1 MRRLS
6 SIIAVMALVAGAC
19 SGSGGGET
27 TTSTDPPATTTGSAS
42 GRPRTT
48 SSVAPEVTSTPADAP
63 ASTTTTVSPDLTP
76 PQLAVAYPTQGAR
89 TTENPVQFRG
99 TIESDCTLVA
109 AGRYPVTVTTDG
121 AWAIALFLDSGSNV
135 AVFDAFDAAGNQ
147 TTVNRQVYYD
157 PPTAQ
162 PAYLRWDETGLYRN
176 SEGSERQVVAAPI
189 WRAADDHMGGV
200 LYEERWGS
208 DRPPEFGPD
217 RPGTWWLPAGAEAPG
232 VVEPVGRFPFAAAF
246 RDRPTVFHYHA
257 FDECEGESLARY
269 DLLSGTLS
277 PAICS
282 LGEGD
287 GGIHVASSGGDRY
300 VGVAWV
306 AAGPGGTDRTLH
318 FFNEAGEET
327 SVTHNPYPT
336 SCEPCELRALLSPDG
351 SLLAYRFRPDAKW
364 PDTEEP
370 TEDWWERSR
379 HIPADIVVLD
389 LDSGY
394 ERWRIRV
401 PAGTRLADFD
411 GRSVVTTAD
420 DTSTVHDTR
429 RLRSS
434 FTVTG
439 GVALIHD
446 PVASPAAIEP
456 RVLWGRSGHGDYRD
470 DDYVPGSWSST
481 RGLDGA
487 DHGFVMVVDRGYVD
501 DHSVSEF
508 WTSNDGRV
516 WSIHDLPNSLQR
528 RLVST
533 VARTEFG
540 YLIGTERGHP
550 YLTEVWS
557 STDGSS
563 WVSTVLDEP
572 DQPKAFSRVEDVIA
586 GPGGAIVHLRSQDAP
601 GTGQY
606 EELFITSDGTGFT
619 SVLQNY
625 GAPGAPQWVWVA
637 AQDHHY
643 VAIAQ
648 QGSLTKRIVEQQLL
662 VSRDGSTWTTV
673 TERPFGDLRSE
684 VIGIAANH
692 KGVVVAAVESGRLGL
707 LHSHDLSEWHDVT
720 PAALGGS
727 AWLTDF
733 SAGSTG
739 FLLTVSGQGGSQAW
753 FSVDGLTWDR
763 ADNHAV
769 ARALDTDPMTAVGAH
784 TLIIAEGTFGRGW
797 YPTAW
802 FGVPISYD

>member
-1 MRRLS
+1 MFGEPTTTR
-6 SIIAVMALVAGAC
+6 AGAPEATAT
-19 SGSGGGET
+19 SGS
-27 TTSTDPPATTTGSAS
+27 AI
-42 GRPRTT
+42 
-48 SSVAPEVTSTPADAP
+48 V
-63 ASTTTTVSPDLTP
+63 STTTTASPDLTP
-76 PQLAVAYPTQGAR
+76 PQLTVTYPAQGAR
-89 TTENPVQFRG
+89 ITESPVQFRG
-99 TIESDCTLVA
+99 TIEPGCTLVA
-109 AGRYPVTVTTDG
+109 AGTYPVTVAANG
-121 AWAIALFLDSGSNV
+121 VWAITLFLDPGSNV

-147 TTVNRQVYYD
+147 TTVNRQVHYE

-162 PAYLRWDETGLYRN
+162 PDYLRWDNTGLYRVTEN
-176 SEGSERQVVAAPI
+176 SERQVVAAPI

-200 LYEERWGS
+200 LYEERWGAA
-208 DRPPEFGPD
+208 RPPEFGPD

-232 VVEPVGRFPFAAAF
+232 VVEPVGRFSFAAAF
-246 RDRPTVFHYHA
+246 RGRPTMFHYHA

-269 DLLSGTLS
+269 DLLSGSLS
-277 PAICS
+277 PAICN

-287 GGIHVASSGGDRY
+287 GGIHVASSGGDRF

-327 SVTHNPYPT
+327 SATHNPYPT
-336 SCEPCELRALLSPDG
+336 SCQPCELRALLSPDG

-364 PDTEEP
+364 PNTEEP

-394 ERWRIRV
+394 EPWRIRV

-411 GRSVVTTAD
+411 GRYVVTTVD

-429 RLRSS
+429 RPTSS
-434 FTVTG
+434 FSVTG
-439 GVALIHD
+439 EVALIHD
-446 PVASPAAIEP
+446 PVASPTAIKP
-456 RVLWGRSGHGDYRD
+456 QVLWGRSGQGDYRD
-470 DDYVPGSWSST
+470 DDYVPGSRGST
-481 RGLDGA
+481 RGLDGG

-501 DHSVSEF
+501 DHAVTEF
-508 WTSNDGRV
+508 WTSNDGQV
-516 WSIHDLPNSLQR
+516 WSIRDLPNSLQR
-528 RLVST
+528 RLVAT
-533 VARTEFG
+533 AARTEFG
-540 YLIGTERGHP
+540 YLIGTESGHP
-550 YLTEVWS
+550 YLSEVWS
-557 STDGSS
+557 STDGRT
-563 WVSTVLDEP
+563 WVSTVLSEP
-572 DQPKAFSRVEDVIA
+572 DQPKAFSRVEDVIV

-606 EELFITSDGTGFT
+606 EELFLTSEETGLS

-637 AQDHHY
+637 AQDHRY
-643 VAIAQ
+643 VAITQ
-648 QGSLTKRIVEQQLL
+648 QGSLTERIVEQQLL
-662 VSRDGSTWTTV
+662 VSSDGSAWRTM

-684 VIGIAANH
+684 VIGIAANRD
-692 KGVVVAAVESGRLGL
+692 GVVVAVVEGGELGL

-720 PAALGGS
+720 PVVLGAS
-727 AWLTDF
+727 AWLTDL

-739 FLLTVSGQGGSQAW
+739 FLLTVSVGRRGQAW
-753 FSVDGLTWDR
+753 FSVDGLTWER

-769 ARALDTDPMTAVGAH
+769 AHALDTDPMTAVGAN
-784 TLIIAEGTFGRGW
+784 TLIIAEGTFPPGW

-802 FGVPISYD
+802 FGVPIGYD